1 MGSEKLEKKIIDQV
15 QTNTVERDEAIDPV
29 PLEQRGH
36 WIGPASINAG
46 LEFTIP
52 VLTMGAV
59 LASNFSLWTTFWILA
74 IALGITW
81 VGNAFN
87 GYMGAKTGRPST
99 VIARSSFGRTQAR
112 IVIGLNIL
120 IVCLFWWALQ
130 THVAGDAIAAIFGVT
145 KESDYT
151 TWVIIVILTG
161 ITFAIPSILGYES
174 MKWTDYIAVPAGLVL
189 IVYGIYLAIKNIGW
203 SGVTEWNP
211 TPTMSVIAA
220 ISLVISVNISQWIGS
235 ADYTRYAKPVVK
247 DNVLIP
253 LGIVGVG
260 FPLFMVGAIMS
271 LGVGEADIVEI
282 MVSLN
287 FPIWGFLIL
296 YLATW
301 TSQLVNNYSM
311 GLSLANMFNV
321 NSGKGRAILTII
333 GTVIGLALAMTEI
346 MTQFENFLYIIGLT
360 TPPVAAIMMT
370 DHFIIRKQEFKDIEG
385 WNWVAT
391 ITMIVGF
398 VIGYVTQYVYYIGM
412 PLIQSFIITA
422 ILYYIGMRWKAKVK
436 PDEFTV

>member
-1 MGSEKLEKKIIDQV
+1 MEKVNKDV
-15 QTNTVERDEAIDPV
+15 MNTNTVERDEAIDKV
-29 PLEQRGH
+29 PDGQRGH

-52 VLTMGAV
+52 VLTTGAI
-59 LASNFSLWTTFWILA
+59 LAGSFSLWTTFWIILVALA
-74 IALGITW
+74 ITW
-81 VGNAFN
+81 VGNALN

-99 VIARSSFGRTQAR
+99 VIARTSFGRIQAR
-112 IVIGLNIL
+112 IVIGINIM

-130 THVAGDAIAAIFGVT
+130 THVAGDAIAAMFGIS
-145 KESDYT
+145 KETDLGI
-151 TWVIIVILTG
+151 WIIIVLLAG

-174 MKWTDYIAVPAGLVL
+174 MKWTDYIAVPAGLIL
-189 IVYGIYLAIKNIGW
+189 IVFGIYLAVDNIGW
-203 SGVTEWNP
+203 SGITAWNP
-211 TPTMSVIAA
+211 TSTMSVIAA
-220 ISLVISVNISQWIGS
+220 ISLVISVNISQWVGS

-247 DNVLIP
+247 DNMLIP

-271 LGVGEADIVEI
+271 VGVGEADIVAI
-282 MVSLN
+282 MLSLN
-287 FPIWGFLIL
+287 FPVWGFIIL

-311 GLSLANMFNV
+311 GLALSNMFNV
-321 NSGKGRAILTII
+321 NSGKGRAVLTLV
-333 GTVIGLALAMTEI
+333 GTAVGLALAMTDI

-370 DHFIIRKQEFKDIEG
+370 DFFIIRKQQFKDIEG

-391 ITMIVGF
+391 VTMIIGF
-398 VIGYVTQYVYYIGM
+398 GFGYLTQYVYVIGM
-412 PLIQSFIITA
+412 PLLQSFLLTSL
-422 ILYYIGMRWKAKVK
+422 LYYVGMKMKGKMK
-436 PDEFTV
+436 PDQFTAS